1 MLEPFD
7 WLRRSRTGAELLAT
21 LRYLAAGQELPQADA
36 ELGPP
41 PGALN
46 GPCWRCWF
54 YPRIVTERGTR
65 YCQTC
70 QTIVDEAR
78 RFGVLSPDTVVV
90 WGFVSRL
97 PPQLRPLTAR
107 SRPGK
112 GGGQAPTVPA
122 AKAPPGE
129 PSPASA
135 AGPDAVTAVPTLR
148 ISAQKPTPLDTLY
161 FPGTRVLG
169 AYILDERHFLLMLPQ
184 RELRPWLQELVLR
197 YGGELTG
204 LLQVFP
210 TTGAR
215 DPGMGDLLALVIHQE
230 ARYPLDRLRVRFFA
244 SHHQIFHPDLSDRA
258 GVLTFEIAEFMNTL
272 ELVSVFRSILQ
283 PDEQQELYRLLH
295 KAEGPETQFLWG
307 RFLGALRP
315 EARDMLVAFNI
326 RRWSRPQ
333 ITLLY
338 TLMDYVGFRPLD

>member
-21 LRYLAAGQELPQADA
+21 LRYLAEGGELPPADG

-41 PGALN
+41 AGALD
-46 GPCWRCWF
+46 GPCWRCWL
-54 YPRIVTERGTR
+54 YPRIATERGTR
-65 YCQTC
+65 YCRTC

-90 WGFVSRL
+90 WGFVNRL
-97 PPQLRPLTAR
+97 PPQLRPLAARPRREKASAPPQTAPAAEM
-107 SRPGK
+107 SSDRP
-112 GGGQAPTVPA
+112 APAASTAEGTPATTPSLRVPA
-122 AKAPPGE
+122 E
-129 PSPASA
+129 
-135 AGPDAVTAVPTLR
+135 
-148 ISAQKPTPLDTLY
+148 KPKPLDTLY

-169 AYILDERHFLLMLPQ
+169 AYIPDERHFLLMLTQ

-197 YGGELTG
+197 YGGELAG
-204 LLQVFP
+204 LIQVFP

-215 DPGMGDLLALVIHQE
+215 DPGMGDLLAYVIHQE
-230 ARYPLDRLRVRFFA
+230 ARYPMDRLRVRFFA
-244 SHHQIFHPDLSDRA
+244 THSQIFHPNLAERE
-258 GVLTFEIAEFMNTL
+258 GVLTFEIADFMNTL

-283 PDEQQELYRLLH
+283 PDEQRELYRLLH
-295 KAEGPETQFLWG
+295 KAESAETQFLWG
-307 RFLGALRP
+307 RFLGSLRP

-333 ITLLY
+333 VALLY
-338 TLMDYVGFRPLD
+338 RLMDYVGFRPLD